1 MSMGSTIGLAAIAIA
16 FGLFGAVVTWL
27 GRESARDRRKQ
38 MLANVSPPIVPDQH
52 DQRGDRDGDG
62 ADGVPSNRTQIMAV
76 KREAEKIG
84 ASDERD
90 EYRKQG

>member
-1 MSMGSTIGLAAIAIA
+1 MSMGGTIGLAAIAIA

-38 MLANVSPPIVPDQH
+38 MLANASPPIVPDQH
-52 DQRGDRDGDG
+52 DQRGDRDGDR
-62 ADGVPSNRTQIMAV
+62 ADGVPSNRTQIV

-84 ASDERD
+84 AS
-90 EYRKQG
+90 GAW